1 VILEFN
7 RKVRKG
13 LRKGRKVFF
22 CVCFSRKDAKAQSF
36 VLCVG
41 FGHGFGGCKGLTRI
55 F

>member
-1 VILEFN
+1 VDGVFN

-13 LRKGRKVFF
+13 IRKVRKDFF
-22 CVCFSRKDAKAQSF
+22 VFVFSRKDAKAQSF

-41 FGHGFGGCKGLTRI
+41 FGHGFEGCNGLTRI